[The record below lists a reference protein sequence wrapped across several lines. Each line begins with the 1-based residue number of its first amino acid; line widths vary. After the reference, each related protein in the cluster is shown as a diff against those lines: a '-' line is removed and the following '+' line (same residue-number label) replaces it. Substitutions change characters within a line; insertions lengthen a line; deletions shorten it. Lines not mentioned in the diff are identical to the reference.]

1 MSSFDSDRM
10 ELTLIWWI
18 SGSRRRSSCK
28 YDFDSLLFILL
39 VDSDRLCRILFG
51 DFVVKFVQNGMLTS
65 GSRFGYGT
73 KRRARSRFVLV
84 MVSTTWLWSF
94 SIFFFFL
101 FFLSF
106 LSFFFLILA
115 SSLLEYLDNLVFV
128 LFVPQEI
135 KVVELVK
142 ITHPRYA
149 TNHV

>member
-1 MSSFDSDRM
+1 M
-10 ELTLIWWI
+10 IVV
-18 SGSRRRSSCK
+18 
-28 YDFDSLLFILL
+28 LLNLL
-39 VDSDRLCRILFG
+39 L
-51 DFVVKFVQNGMLTS
+51 
-65 GSRFGYGT
+65 
-73 KRRARSRFVLV
+73 
-84 MVSTTWLWSF
+84 
-94 SIFFFFL
+94 
-101 FFLSF
+101 LSF